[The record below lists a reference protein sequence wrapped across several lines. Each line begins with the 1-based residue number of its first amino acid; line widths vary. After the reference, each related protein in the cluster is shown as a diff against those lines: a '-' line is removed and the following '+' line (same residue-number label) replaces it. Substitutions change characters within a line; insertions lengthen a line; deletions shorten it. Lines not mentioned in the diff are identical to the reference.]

1 MAEHGRGNARI
12 VDLGWTVAEEG
23 VGESLGFADRHGG
36 QLDPVRDVA
45 DGERRRNRRAIVRVD
60 LDLSFLAHV
69 HADILE
75 THAARVRL
83 APGRE
88 QHLVRLDVVAA
99 GHGDVQHSVF
109 ALLNL
114 LDRRVE
120 LEVDA
125 LAHRDLHQAVD
136 ELLVILAQDHVGPVD
151 QGHMAA
157 ELVKDAGELVSDIA
171 AADEDDPLGQR
182 GKVKHLVRADSM
194 LRTLDRRHDRGCAGG
209 NEDLLGG
216 HFLAACKADRVR
228 SRQLCPLMENRHI
241 VICER
246 LGVRALDTAD
256 LGEHVVAE
264 HRPAEPLLR
273 NVPTAHRG
281 VLEILG
287 KVRAVDEQLLGY
299 AAADHASAAD
309 LMLLGDRDPRAVS
322 SRDTRGAHAARAGTN
337 HKEVEVSHFTISRV
351 ALVTNSAPEL
361 QSRVGMVAMPAG
373 QTPARSIKAR
383 VEASRSSWSVPSASV
398 RAISLPSSTPN
409 WSNGLMPYST
419 ALANV
424 RCS

>member
-1 MAEHGRGNARI
+1 M
-12 VDLGWTVAEEG
+12 
-23 VGESLGFADRHGG
+23 
-36 QLDPVRDVA
+36 
-45 DGERRRNRRAIVRVD
+45 
-60 LDLSFLAHV
+60 
-69 HADILE
+69 
-75 THAARVRL
+75 
-83 APGRE
+83 
-88 QHLVRLDVVAA
+88 
-99 GHGDVQHSVF
+99 QHSVF

-136 ELLVILAQDHVGPVD
+136 ELLIILAQDHVGPVD

-171 AADEDDPLGQR
+171 AADDDDPLGQR

-264 HRPAEPLLR
+264 HRPVEPLLR
-273 NVPTAHRG
+273 NVPTEHRG
-281 VLEILG
+281 ILDILG
-287 KVRAVDEQLLGY
+287 EVRAVDEQFLGH
-299 AAADHASAAD
+299 AAADHAGAAN
-309 LMLLGDRDPRAVS
+309 LVLLGDRHAS
-322 SRDTRGAHAARAGTN
+322 AISRSDARRAHAARAGADHEQVKIRHSISPMTRISAHGRAAAN
-337 HKEVEVSHFTISRV
+337 HFC
-351 ALVTNSAPEL
+351 A
-361 QSRVGMVAMPAG
+361 
-373 QTPARSIKAR
+373 
-383 VEASRSSWSVPSASV
+383 
-398 RAISLPSSTPN
+398 
-409 WSNGLMPYST
+409 
-419 ALANV
+419 
-424 RCS
+424 